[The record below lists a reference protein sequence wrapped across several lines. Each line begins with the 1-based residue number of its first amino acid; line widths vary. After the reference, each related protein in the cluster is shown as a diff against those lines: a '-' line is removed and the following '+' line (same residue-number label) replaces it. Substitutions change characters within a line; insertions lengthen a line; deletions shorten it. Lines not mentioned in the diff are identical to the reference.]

1 MTTRT
6 DATAPPPGLPPTKP
20 ETPPPALQNSLR
32 NALPDVP
39 TNARPDA
46 LRDAQPDGLPNALP
60 RPAGEFEQL
69 ERAWKRPTGWRALT
83 VVNNTSIGLLYIGTA
98 LLFFILAGV
107 LALMMRTQ
115 LAAPESGLIGH
126 ELYNQLFTMHGT
138 VMMFLFAVP
147 AVEAVAVLLLPNM
160 LGARDLP
167 FPRLSAYAY
176 WAYAIGGLVFFCS
189 IFVGLAPDGGW
200 FMYPPLTG
208 ARYSPAVNADL
219 WLLGIGFIEI
229 SAIAGAIEL
238 AVGILR
244 TRAPGMTL
252 ERIPVFAWVMLVFC
266 GMVIIA
272 FPAVIVA
279 TALLE
284 LERAF
289 DMPFFIADRGGDPLL
304 WQHLFWFFGHPEVYI
319 IFLPAAGMVSMII
332 PAMTGTPLVGYRLV
346 VLAVVSTG
354 FLSFGLWVHHM
365 FATGIPP
372 LSLSFASAA
381 SMAVSVPTAI
391 QIFAWIATIAAAVR
405 LRPLKTPMLYILG
418 FFFVF
423 VLGGLTGVMVAVI
436 PFDLQAHDTY
446 FVVAHLHYVLFGGM
460 VFPLFAAFYY
470 WAPFVSAR
478 ALSERLGRWAFW
490 LMFAGFN
497 IAFFP
502 MHFTGLAGMPRR
514 VYTYAE
520 SQGFGPLN
528 LVSTVGAY
536 LIAVGVLVF
545 LLDLARNFRP
555 SIDRNAGNIWGAG
568 TLEWLPSGSYGL
580 RSVPAVASREPLWD
594 QPGLAREVADGRHF
608 LPNAPS
614 GLRTTLVTGAL
625 DARPDYVLALP
636 GPAWSPLLAAVGTAG
651 FFLLL
656 TFKQMPLAAAFGV
669 LAVIALWRWLWDAD
683 TGPDHPPVDIGGGLR
698 LPMMCAGSASH
709 SSWAMMLLII
719 VCASIFGS
727 LTFGY
732 LFLWTTGPEAWPQPD
747 ALPAAVRPLLPAALL
762 LGAAALAAACGR
774 SLAQDRHGVLR
785 GCLPL
790 AAGLLAASAAFDL
803 HTHWQSGLRPQA
815 SAYAAA
821 VYAVAGLQAVFA
833 GVSGVMAVFTVARSL
848 AGRLRATRR
857 VPYDTTRTMFLY
869 TAAQGL
875 VVLALLHAFP
885 RLTG

>member
-1 MTTRT
+1 MTTET
-6 DATAPPPGLPPTKP
+6 PAPPP
-20 ETPPPALQNSLR
+20 
-32 NALPDVP
+32 
-39 TNARPDA
+39 
-46 LRDAQPDGLPNALP
+46 LPNPLP
-60 RPAGEFEQL
+60 RPDGEFKQL
-69 ERAWKRPTGWRALT
+69 QLAWRRPTGFRAIT

-98 LLFFILAGV
+98 LLFFLLAGI

-115 LAAPESGLIGH
+115 LAMPDSDLIGH
-126 ELYNQLFTMHGT
+126 TLYNQLFTMHGT

-200 FMYPPLTG
+200 FMYPPLTST
-208 ARYSPAVNADL
+208 RYSPAMNADL

-252 ERIPVFAWVMLVFC
+252 EKMPVFAWVMLVFC

-289 DMPFFIADRGGDPLL
+289 DMPFFIAGRGGDPLL

-365 FATGIPP
+365 FATGIPR

-391 QIFAWIATIAAAVR
+391 QIFAWIATIAAAER
-405 LRPLKTPMLYILG
+405 LRPLKTPMLFILG

-423 VLGGLTGVMVAVI
+423 VIGGLTGVMVAVI

-446 FVVAHLHYVLFGGM
+446 FIVAHLHYVLFGGM

-470 WAPFVSAR
+470 WMPFVSAR

-490 LMFAGFN
+490 LMFIGFN
-497 IAFFP
+497 VAFFP

-520 SQGFGPLN
+520 SQGLGPLN
-528 LVSTVGAY
+528 MVSTVGAY
-536 LIAVGVLVF
+536 LIAAGVLVF
-545 LLDLARNFRP
+545 LVDVARNFRP
-555 SIDRNAGNIWGAG
+555 DVNQNAGNIWRAG
-568 TLEWLPSGSYGL
+568 TLEWLPSGTHGL
-580 RSVPAVASREPLWD
+580 RSVPTVTSREPLWA
-594 QPGLAREVADGRHF
+594 QPGLEQEVEAGGHF
-608 LPNAPS
+608 LPHAPG
-614 GLRTTLVTGAL
+614 GLRSTLVTTAL
-625 DARPDYVLALP
+625 DARPDYVLVLP
-636 GPAWSPLLAAVGTAG
+636 GPAWSPLLAALGTAG

-656 TFKQMPLAAAFGV
+656 TFKLFALAAAFGV
-669 LAVIALWRWLWDAD
+669 LALAALWRWLWDAD
-683 TGPDHPPVDIGGGLR
+683 TGPDHPPVYIGSGLR
-698 LPMMCAGSASH
+698 VPMMCSGSASH
-709 SSWAMMLLII
+709 ASWAMVLLII

-727 LTFGY
+727 MMFGY
-732 LFLWTTGPEAWPQPD
+732 LFLWTVHPDEWPQPGG
-747 ALPAAVRPLLPAALL
+747 LPSAAWPMLSAGLL
-762 LGAAALAAACGR
+762 LGALALVEGAGR
-774 SLAQDRHGVLR
+774 RLAQARQTFLRASLSAAIVLV
-785 GCLPL
+785 G
-790 AAGLLAASAAFDL
+790 ASAAVEIL
-803 HTHWQSGLRPQA
+803 SHWQSGLRPQV

-821 VYAVAGLQAVFA
+821 VYAVAGLQAAFAALA
-833 GVSGVMAVFTVARSL
+833 GVMGVFTVARSL
-848 AGRLRATRR
+848 AGRLTATRR
-857 VPYDTTRTMFLY
+857 AAFDTTMMMWRY

-875 VVLALLHAFP
+875 VALALVHVFP